1 MVEEISFDEH
11 ERDLPAT
18 FTYNPQLENVEDTCE
33 LDSLEI
39 KRRPDT
45 LIQMMT
51 WLERKTHA
59 NFENVRKCKLCSRC
73 VCSQPDS
80 RNFKLSLLQ
89 RTQNILLDEQVWLD
103 HEKKIAR
110 CKYLFL
116 DGWQG
121 RLANNMSQLINN
133 LQSNLRMCARRGGDT
148 FRIINERYQKF
159 IRLGFIKPVDQ
170 IPNWKELLQ
179 NCGVPG
185 GCGVPV
191 TVVFKSSSLSTPA
204 RPAADFKR
212 PQNKGFSL
220 NSQLFAGTTYFSM
233 NEFFIKNTLFPEF
246 ACSDFATFYNTLH
259 VEEAQW
265 PLLMV
270 LWSPTGS
277 TDPKDFKLYCM
288 VRLWY
293 GSSCAARYTQRVKEL
308 IVAHLGLP
316 SHVHTY
322 VDDIGLSRPLSSQ
335 TKQLMSQYMRGFE
348 EYGFKN
354 KGIVYSREKAP
365 ETMADENGIVPVMG
379 VLYNPL
385 TDTYRHKQ
393 RPAHYQP
400 PKTKK
405 ILAASDFYCGSN
417 VDRLRELQRRT
428 AHPFTAKH
436 QLSSLMS
443 YWFGSGGR
451 GSPALT
457 AMRLVMRDGLHQAK
471 CAAARSG
478 TLHNSPGIDYNYQL
492 SEDLVER
499 HLQGQALA
507 QSYSELEFPRCQILP
522 EEYLCP
528 ENPSFD
534 LITYFDSS
542 PTSSTAVSY
551 TLHPLKTGKFRGN
564 FCCCNCNLTRLAQ
577 NTVEGGMIYHTADK
591 CELMAGCMAA
601 AQAES
606 LHVMLRPL
614 GLRRSIIVGDSSVVI
629 QQLVQMK
636 MQYNQFNFPKLTYIR
651 TIFSPEDTY
660 FIRSKFNPAD
670 AGTRPLKSI
679 DEIGPNSIYWKGPHW
694 QQGEGHSI
702 ESAEA
707 AGLII
712 KAANVYRLL
721 VSTDIHVRS
730 VNNLRAPDE
739 AEQILMKMFAE
750 RQSEMC
756 GNITPRPPPTPL
768 TAPPAD
774 GDYALSLPAWED
786 EMTALPAA
794 HQYPVLMSV
803 PAPDSAVLRSRAQL
817 ITNALPADVQPVPRD
832 FHLILLAS
840 AQDKLIPPTV
850 GEYLVVNIL
859 ARPLSLAVPAAA
871 MFFRGLTTWFNKISR
886 RTGRPAGTQR
896 KFYRQNATEEGW
908 LTDFIKTTTRLN
920 NCSAAIHTLSEKGL
934 LPSCPPALS
943 TIPIYYKVPG
953 EICTYKVYFITS
965 VENCGEAM
973 TATVRLGWSA
983 YPGWGTVILP
993 TIRQLLKKPVQVD
1006 TKLRHS
1012 FTAAANRLF
1021 NLHRNANSIGLIFT
1035 RPGLRLITRLGIKM
1049 LAEAL
1054 RGCSQHIQT
1063 TLLSFANLSL
1073 FCNLST
1079 EWGVCG
1085 LQRRADRLIHFWT
1098 DTATNIRTKY
1108 SETLQLPKY
1117 CTDLSSTAVYKQG
1130 GEPNFFKRLA
1140 LKFMVKQTQ
1149 LEYLPTDSK
1158 ERLKLGVEKD
1168 DILVSHRRLDQNV
1181 NLAEL
1186 VQPQDKAAWNAL
1198 NEITLKASVPYV
1210 PRSALL
1216 LALVRHCHW
1225 SASAEA
1231 IHTCGQQTKHRS
1243 VFLDTV
1249 IARANFEGPALC
1261 RMFSQIK
1268 AGCPVCAKQKL
1279 DLVQRIYGSFKH
1291 ELSSLYHPM
1300 QVVQVDLAGPFILRQ
1315 PGSQTRGG
1323 PLRTR
1328 KVYCL
1333 VAVCCVTYLT
1343 KVAVMA
1349 DRTLRE
1355 LENALSIISH
1365 NSAAP
1370 SVIISDQEAGL
1381 TPLLSHGTFTKPD
1394 LTFANTTRC
1403 DFSWIIVAASDHRQG
1418 GMVERRIRSIKEM
1431 TGGLHLEKLA
1441 GLTDMGFYRILLY
1454 MTELMNSTPYCA
1466 RLMSG
1471 PAELELLSPNS
1482 FLAKFNRHPPVSPI
1496 TIKNSFNQH
1505 LNEMDNL
1512 TDQINQ
1518 LYRLAFFT
1526 NDLKPKSNF
1535 FSNNETIEVGD
1546 LLAFNNPKSFKPEI
1560 KFGLV
1565 EELICGHDSVVR
1577 NVKLRIIERSKE
1589 VAGKLNVNISIRH
1602 LRDLAKIPIYS
1613 DFRSAL
1619 EELSGKVRDR
1629 LYSGAIKIDNDGVI
1643 TDLADGSS
1651 APPPGPGPS
1660 DSPPPGPGPP
1670 DSPPSQASAKPPLPQ
1685 RRPRRAG
1692 QHPVVPPCPAPDS
1705 QPAAEP
1711 RPPPQPLDTPGRPL
1725 PSTPISS
1732 KSPVTDPPVAKGSHK
1747 LSRVQKQILEAKNKA
1762 VQPADS
1768 PADII
1773 ALTPNEPRRS
1783 NRVQMQIAEARK
1795 RSGVSAHF
1803 VRVSCDS
1810 DPSLGQHKMIVVS
1823 PDLPPPTNLGAAI
1836 SPGWAGGRRAPAAT
1850 RIISGTP
1857 RKDDSAGLSAGN
1869 VPPSGICRTEI
1880 TCALTATAPNF
1891 VTIIPALPAPAIV
1904 YSGGSGPGGLT
1915 AITSGAAQSHLPA
1928 TPTDRPGPATSP
1940 VGATVSPVSWEPS
1953 LASTIS
1959 RPPVTTNIMTV
1970 THRLQPAVHDGLD
1983 PGEAVEVDPLV
1994 QPVRPPGLLDHLA
2007 ELGFPTSP
2015 NHDVGNFAPHFWAA
2029 HETQQEFIQR
2039 LTYSFF
2045 PVPAF
2050 MLDLFTPQPTGP
2062 TSLTDIYYSLLY
2074 RPFAQSNQFY
2084 SQELAQLDSANYPR
2098 IVSGPDCRAG
2108 YEGYSWCGCNACQ
2121 LARIFPAPAAV
2132 QDLPAPQHTMQIRL
2146 TNAYH
2151 TFFHAPFAQLNPPLP
2166 QSSTRFSLTNIYRT
2180 GMFDKSYCGAGRGH
2194 LWNDC
2199 LVCLLGRVL
2208 VSPARTGYIDDP
2220 YYRPESNCPDVA
2232 PAEPT
2237 PGTACTVPP
2246 HHSTHPTHFVML
2258 ELTRPCMINVYLIEK
2273 WGRSEFV
2280 LTDLARHWQGRTGTP
2295 DDAPISRPYL
2305 QTDPVR
2311 PPPPPMRVRV
2321 ATDNQSGDP
2330 DSRAGVVISLTVARH
2345 ANFPGQVNKYQCS
2358 VRFSASPGLGSLL
2371 RLWLAQSRSPTPVHQ
2386 TARMARMNTAR
2397 QSNFVRQLRLASHLL
2412 WMSVVGSAL
2421 HNVFGQQ
2428 APHTDRT
2435 FPDLIFSSQK
2445 EIVAFDAD
2453 GGFTGFPPR
2462 AYQFSAERVDD
2473 CPAVDSKFYPEE
2485 PFDFQALQ
2493 YSQVQP
2499 AQVYQCRFQ
2508 ISYSVSYCSFSGI
2521 YHSLNGQV
2529 TVLPPRVAYLS
2540 SSECR
2545 MAAETG
2551 TAHIKIYTPHDGS
2564 NRQIQTQ
2571 VSLTDLPHGFV
2582 TIESVAAGTVY
2593 DDASCTGS
2601 DFQFVDRTYHNS
2613 ILYRSIQSTIVIHEG
2628 HVAAGR
2634 SLVMVPGLADFSLAD
2649 GGVFDQSVG
2658 RVTLAID
2665 ETELEDQCG
2674 TAVELFRGQ
2683 ATLHRRKVPAEHMTA
2698 ILFFSSGTGNQTA
2711 FVLRGELDHCN
2722 MKLHKTATQHVFIR
2736 EIDED
2741 NDYLPTREIGA
2752 DDVLAVEDVR
2762 HETLSADIRLG
2773 FNIDTAVG
2781 RLEAQE
2787 CQLDRRQQQNLLS
2800 ILRLAGPHIA
2810 TDLLQGASVTR
2821 SGAAMTLL
2829 VSHPFRAR
2837 LRPYR
2842 TEEINMCIEQIPA
2855 TAYASNGSRVD
2866 FFIEPVSRITT
2877 RYATRVHCGTINPVV
2892 QTFHS
2897 EATLTKLIN
2906 TQQNVMQLRDFSAG
2920 PGDNAT
2926 AYCDTG
2932 AGLSPCDLPPQLQPA
2947 AKPAGSDLLEGLV
2960 DSFETG
2966 EYEDSIKEY
2975 VQELARFSSHRKA
2988 VNDEF
2993 LRLTPGQP
3001 NGNTPLIT
3009 RVLGDLP
3016 TKAKA
3021 SFMDSVWGKLFG
3033 INYGRAFPIIA
3044 YGAMSLVGLMILVLV
3059 VGCCS
3064 ESIICVTKASTSLSR
3079 ALERVGRELYRL
3091 VPTTPPVSDQP
3102 EGHELQPPSIRQ
3114 LPNLVAQQGQQQ
3126 WAQQLDL
3133 DNLRSQVNVLR
3144 ADLNQL
3150 LNK

>member
-1 MVEEISFDEH
+1 M
-11 ERDLPAT
+11 
-18 FTYNPQLENVEDTCE
+18 ENTCE

-116 DGWQG
+116 DGWQN

-170 IPNWKELLQ
+170 IDNWKELLQ

-191 TVVFKSSSLSTPA
+191 TIVFKSSSLSTPA

-233 NEFFIKNTLFPEF
+233 NEFFVKNTLFPEF
-246 ACSDFATFYNTLH
+246 ACSDFSTFYNTLH

-316 SHVHTY
+316 VHVHTY

-417 VDRLRELQRRT
+417 IDRLRELQRRT

-451 GSPALT
+451 GSPCLT

-471 CAAARSG
+471 CAAAKSG

-534 LITYFDSS
+534 LVTYFDSS

-577 NTVEGGMIYHTADK
+577 NTVTGGMIYHTADK

-670 AGTRPLKSI
+670 TGTRPLKSI

-739 AEQILMKMFAE
+739 AEQILLKMFAE
-750 RQSEMC
+750 RQTEMC
-756 GNITPRPPPTPL
+756 GNIKPRPPPTPL
-768 TAPPAD
+768 TALPAD
-774 GDYALSLPAWED
+774 EDYALSLPVWED
-786 EMTALPAA
+786 EMTAPPAA
-794 HQYPVLMSV
+794 HRYPVLMPV

-832 FHLILLAS
+832 FHLVLLAS
-840 AQDKLIPPTV
+840 AQEKLIPPNV

-896 KFYRQNATEEGW
+896 KFYRQHATEEGW

-934 LPSCPPALS
+934 LPSCPPAL
-943 TIPIYYKVPG
+943 TNIPIYYKVPG

-965 VENCGEAM
+965 VENCSEAM

-983 YPGWGTVILP
+983 YPGWGTVVLP

-1006 TKLRHS
+1006 TKLRHN

-1049 LAEAL
+1049 LSEAL

-1073 FCNLST
+1073 FCNLNT

-1098 DTATNIRTKY
+1098 DTAINIRTKY

-1117 CTDLSSTAVYKQG
+1117 CTDLSSTIVYKQG
-1130 GEPNFFKRLA
+1130 GEPNFFKQLA

-1158 ERLKLGVEKD
+1158 ERIKLGVEKD

-1198 NEITLKASVPYV
+1198 NEIALKASVPYI

-1249 IARANFEGPALC
+1249 IARANFEGPSLC

-1279 DLVQRIYGSFKH
+1279 DLIQRIYGSFKY

-1300 QVVQVDLAGPFILRQ
+1300 QVVQADLAGPFILRQ

-1323 PLRTR
+1323 PLKTR

-1333 VAVCCVTYLT
+1333 VVVCCVTYLT

-1394 LTFANTTRC
+1394 LTFANTARC
-1403 DFSWIIVAASDHRQG
+1403 DFSWIIVPASDHRQG

-1505 LNEMDNL
+1505 LNEMVNL

-1535 FSNNETIEVGD
+1535 FSNNETVEVGD

-1565 EELICGHDSVVR
+1565 EELICGHDGVVR

-1613 DFRSAL
+1613 DFRAAL

-1629 LYSGAIKIDNDGVI
+1629 LYSGAIKIDNNGVI
-1643 TDLADGSS
+1643 TDLADGNS
-1651 APPPGPGPS
+1651 APPPVPGPS
-1660 DSPPPGPGPP
+1660 N
-1670 DSPPSQASAKPPLPQ
+1670 SPPSPAPAKTPLPQ
-1685 RRPRRAG
+1685 RKPRRAG
-1692 QHPVVPPCPAPDS
+1692 QQPVVPPCPAPGS
-1705 QPAAEP
+1705 RPAAEP
-1711 RPPPQPLDTPGRPL
+1711 RPPPQPPATPGCPL

-1732 KSPVTDPPVAKGSHK
+1732 KSPIIDLPVAGESHK
-1747 LSRVQKQILEAKNKA
+1747 LGRVQKQISEAKYRA
-1762 VQPADS
+1762 VQPTEF

-1773 ALTPNEPRRS
+1773 AQPPSEPRRS
-1783 NRVQMQIAEARK
+1783 NRVQMQIAAARK
-1795 RSGVSAHF
+1795 RSGASVHF
-1803 VRVSCDS
+1803 VRVSSDS
-1810 DPSLGQHKMIVVS
+1810 NILPDLHKNIIIS
-1823 PDLPPPTNLGAAI
+1823 PDLPPPPTHLGAAI
-1836 SPGWAGGRRAPAAT
+1836 SPGWAGEWRTPAG
-1850 RIISGTP
+1850 S
-1857 RKDDSAGLSAGN
+1857 SARPPASR
-1869 VPPSGICRTEI
+1869 VPPPDICRTTV
-1880 TCALTATAPNF
+1880 TCSLAVTTSKS
-1891 VTIIPALPAPAIV
+1891 VTIIPALSTPVVV
-1904 YSGGSGPGGLT
+1904 YSGGPDMGGRT
-1915 AITSGAAQSHLPA
+1915 ITITSGAAQSHLPA
-1928 TPTDRPGPATSP
+1928 TQADRPGPTISL
-1940 VGATVSPVSWEPS
+1940 VGATVPPVSWDPS
-1953 LASTIS
+1953 PSFTIS
-1959 RPPVTTNIMTV
+1959 RQPLTTNNMTV
-1970 THRLQPAVHDGLD
+1970 THRLRPTVSDGLD
-1983 PGEAVEVDPLV
+1983 PDEVGDTDLLIQPL
-1994 QPVRPPGLLDHLA
+1994 RPPGLLDHLA
-2007 ELGFPTSP
+2007 ELGFPVSP
-2015 NHDVGNFAPHFWAA
+2015 DSDVGNFAPHFWAA
-2029 HETQQEFIQR
+2029 HESQQEFVQR
-2039 LTYSFF
+2039 LTDSFF
-2045 PVPAF
+2045 PAPAS
-2050 MLDLFTPQPTGP
+2050 MLDLFAPQYTVPS
-2062 TSLTDIYYSLLY
+2062 SLTNTYYSLLY
-2074 RPFAQSNQFY
+2074 RPFAQLSQFHF
-2084 SQELAQLDSANYPR
+2084 QGPAQLDLANVYY
-2098 IVSGPDCRAG
+2098 SGMLSRPVCRAG
-2108 YEGYSWCGCNACQ
+2108 YEGYSWCGCNECQ
-2121 LARIFPAPAAV
+2121 LSRIFPAPAPMPDLSVPQRAV
-2132 QDLPAPQHTMQIRL
+2132 RVSLNH
-2146 TNAYH
+2146 AYH
-2151 TFFHAPFAQLNPPLP
+2151 TFFHAPIARSNPPLL
-2166 QSSTRFSLTNIYRT
+2166 QDSVRFSLTNIYST
-2180 GMFDKSYCGAGRGH
+2180 KMFNGPNCWARPGH
-2194 LWNDC
+2194 LWDDC
-2199 LVCLLGRVL
+2199 IMCLLSRVL
-2208 VSPARTGYIDDP
+2208 VSTTQTGYMDDP
-2220 YYRPESNCPDVA
+2220 NESELGYPDIA
-2232 PAEPT
+2232 PDSFIPGTTHTSPSYHLIGQTYFLVLEPT
-2237 PGTACTVPP
+2237 CPYMT
-2246 HHSTHPTHFVML
+2246 
-2258 ELTRPCMINVYLIEK
+2258 NVCLIEK
-2273 WGRSEFV
+2273 WGRPEFM
-2280 LTDLARHWQGRTGTP
+2280 LADLARHWQGRAGP
-2295 DDAPISRPYL
+2295 SDGAPIGRTYPWP
-2305 QTDPVR
+2305 DPVR
-2311 PPPPPMRVRV
+2311 PPPLPMRIQA
-2321 ATDNQSGDP
+2321 ATDNQSGSL
-2330 DSRAGVVISLTVARH
+2330 DSPAGVAIVSTITCH
-2345 ANFPGQVNKYQCS
+2345 ANFPGQTNKYQCS

-2371 RLWLAQSRSPTPVHQ
+2371 RLWLARLCSLMPAHH
-2386 TARMARMNTAR
+2386 TARVARMNAA
-2397 QSNFVRQLRLASHLL
+2397 QPSNIARQLRVASHLL
-2412 WMSVVGSAL
+2412 WVAVVGSAL

-2428 APHTDRT
+2428 APPGDRT

-2485 PFDFQALQ
+2485 PFNFQALQ

-2582 TIESVAAGTVY
+2582 TIESVAAGIVY

-2683 ATLHRRKVPAEHMTA
+2683 ATLHRRKAPAEHMTA

-2711 FVLRGELDHCN
+2711 FVLKGEVDYCN
-2722 MKLHKTATQHVFIR
+2722 MKLHETATQHVFIR

-2741 NDYLPTREIGA
+2741 NDYLPTREIEA
-2752 DDVLAVEDVR
+2752 DDVMAVEDVR

-2810 TDLLQGASVTR
+2810 TDLLQGASVSR
-2821 SGAAMTLL
+2821 SGAALTLL

-2932 AGLSPCDLPPQLQPA
+2932 AGLLPCDLPPQLQPA
-2947 AKPAGSDLLEGLV
+2947 AKPAGSDLLESLV
-2960 DSFETG
+2960 DSFETA

-3001 NGNTPLIT
+3001 NSNTPLIIDA
-3009 RVLGDLP
+3009 LGNLP

-3033 INYGRAFPIIA
+3033 VNYGRAFPVIA
-3044 YGAMSLVGLMILVLV
+3044 YTAVSLVGLMILVLV

-3064 ESIICVTKASTSLSR
+3064 ESIICVTKASASLSR

-3091 VPTTPPVSDQP
+3091 VPTAPPTSDQP

-3144 ADLNQL
+3144 ADLNLL